1 MFFWWRK
8 RMAEQQL
15 QEAGYSPI
23 HFTSLFPISQYI
35 TIGPNLNKHAV
46 ASVGKAKAAP
56 VENLNQLRAV
66 LNGST
71 KLLILDLEFFQAGN
85 QNHIFQLAGRVYNQA
100 EKFNYYFFNSQQT
113 DTRQL
118 QFLRRYDVPFSQAQ
132 QFTVKH
138 QLPRIIKLVDSL
150 APDYLVSWDNSQD
163 FKALQRAANRLA
175 IPKQNRFWNT
185 VQAID
190 LEKLVAQQV
199 WNGQKALGLKKMCQL
214 LNLPPFK
221 FHQAQHDVRAIEAI
235 LKFYS
240 LDLSRELLV

>member
-1 MFFWWRK
+1 
-8 RMAEQQL
+8 MAEQQQQL

-35 TIGPNLNKHAV
+35 TIGPNFNKHAV
-46 ASVGKAKAAP
+46 APVGKAKAAP

-66 LNGST
+66 LNGSA

>member
-1 MFFWWRK
+1 
-8 RMAEQQL
+8 MAEQQRL
-15 QEAGYSPI
+15 QEAGYAPI
-23 HFTSLFPISQYI
+23 HFSSLFPISQYI
-35 TIGPNLNKHAV
+35 MVGQNLNGPA
-46 ASVGKAKAAP
+46 AAPVGRAKAAP
-56 VENLNQLRAV
+56 VESLTQLRAV
-66 LNGST
+66 LNGSAR
-71 KLLILDLEFFQAGN
+71 LLILDLEFFQADN
-85 QNHIFQLAGRVYNQA
+85 QNHIFQLAGRIYGQA
-100 EKFNYYFFNSQQT
+100 KKFNYYFFNSQQT
-113 DTRQL
+113 DARQL

-132 QFTVKH
+132 QYTVKY
-138 QLPRIIKLVDSL
+138 QLPRIIKLVASL

-175 IPKQNRFWNT
+175 LPKQNRFWNT
-185 VQAID
+185 IQAID

-240 LDLSRELLV
+240 LDLSRELLL

>member
-1 MFFWWRK
+1 
-8 RMAEQQL
+8 MAEQQL

-66 LNGST
+66 LNGSA

-138 QLPRIIKLVDSL
+138 QLPRIVKLVDSL